1 MNVNQELIAL
11 GKRVADE
18 LLDKLG
24 DARAVL
30 VATEDGFELAYAM
43 RDPIEPARLAAM
55 TSSIAAIGDIAS
67 REAGI
72 GQTRCFVLEASEGYL
87 VMRSA
92 QHQQFRLVLTALTRR
107 DALLGMV
114 MNAVNESSRALAA

>member
-1 MNVNQELIAL
+1 VNANDQLIAL

-18 LLDKLG
+18 LLEKLP

-43 RDPIEPARLAAM
+43 RDAIEPARLAAM

-72 GQTRCFVLEASEGYL
+72 GQTRCFLLEASDGYL

-92 QHQQFRLVLTALTRR
+92 QHRQFKLVLTALTRR

>member
-43 RDPIEPARLAAM
+43 RDAIEPARLAAM

-72 GQTRCFVLEASEGYL
+72 GQTRCFVLEASEGFL

-92 QHQQFRLVLTALTRR
+92 QHQQFKLVLTALARR
-107 DALLGMV
+107 GALLGMV
-114 MNAVNESSRALAA
+114 MNAVNESSKALAA